1 MVSLPDLPNE
11 LLIELATHYSLLYIG
26 IDAVIHGELRE
37 KYAGDH
43 AIRSLSQTCRRL
55 RHVFLPI
62 LFSRVHALLTWR
74 NLPLMLSRP
83 ILGSHT
89 NILEDR
95 MIGIRDTPYVAPL
108 IRSLSVTLEECRYRW
123 QPIAEFIQV
132 LGLLPDLENLTIIDP
147 HQEAIPFLISACEG
161 RTFPSVRTLAIDN
174 ILGPIIPCFPNVR
187 VLTSAG
193 GGHNCLL
200 ESLKGKCEQISTNK
214 LIPATVEL
222 LRDAIPNVRCIEVW
236 DNKRLDVGALN
247 LLQDMNALIEL
258 RYRYQAWNYDCIPR
272 EMDIS
277 AARRVL
283 RSSKAVGVKKL
294 RLQVLESSVLLHEQV
309 ILVREFV
316 LNLLGNLLCVA
327 LGCVSGILS
336 RLAIARFFFDE
347 GL

>member
-1 MVSLPDLPNE
+1 MASLPDLPNE
-11 LLIELATHYSLLYIG
+11 LLLELATYHSLLYIG

-37 KYAGDH
+37 KYGGDLV
-43 AIRSLSQTCRRL
+43 IRSLSQTCRRL

-83 ILGSHT
+83 ILGFHT

-95 MIGIRDTPYVAPL
+95 MIGIRDTPYVVPL

-147 HQEAIPFLISACEG
+147 HLEAIPFLISACEG
-161 RTFPSVRTLAIDN
+161 RTFPSVLTLAIDN
-174 ILGPIIPCFPNVR
+174 VLGPIIPCFPNVR

-200 ESLKGKCEQISTNK
+200 ESLRGKCEQISTIKNMD
-214 LIPATVEL
+214 LYPGTVEL
-222 LRDAIPNVRCIEVW
+222 LRDAISNVRCIEIW
-236 DNKRLDVGALN
+236 DNKRLEVGTLN
-247 LLQDMNALIEL
+247 LLQDMDALTEL

-272 EMDIS
+272 EIDIS

-283 RSSKAVGVKKL
+283 RSSKAVGVKTL
-294 RLQVLESSVLLHEQV
+294 RLQVLDSSVLLHEQV
-309 ILVREFV
+309 ILVR
-316 LNLLGNLLCVA
+316 
-327 LGCVSGILS
+327 
-336 RLAIARFFFDE
+336 
-347 GL
+347 